1 MKGPSKKV
9 IPLCAD
15 MIYETFWANCR
26 DKWSL
31 GLGSFK
37 GSDAGRSEGARQLG
51 AGASLKASGT
61 GKEAGGSEQ
70 SRGTSGR
77 PLAHLGQPQL
87 TTLYLTDSTA
97 EVQEARVLGPPR
109 CIYPEVGA
117 ARGRGFEDRG
127 EWRMN
132 SRVGSGREGGDRAG
146 SLSSRDLTSLG
157 SHPPAHH

>member
-1 MKGPSKKV
+1 M
-9 IPLCAD
+9 
-15 MIYETFWANCR
+15 
-26 DKWSL
+26 

-87 TTLYLTDSTA
+87 TALYLTDSTA
-97 EVQEARVLGPPR
+97 KVQEARVLGPPR
-109 CIYPEVGA
+109 CIYPVVGA

-132 SRVGSGREGGDRAG
+132 SRDAYQAPVFGTGDMMINKIDKNSALMD
-146 SLSSRDLTSLG
+146 SEFSRKERFTNT
-157 SHPPAHH
+157 